1 MNKYCTVDEAIEK
14 LKKASADGHG
24 DKIVTIN
31 NEYYFE
37 TKESEYRIVEGCVD
51 FSDYLVK

>member
-1 MNKYCTVDEAIEK
+1 MEYCTVDEAIEK